1 MPGTRHLH
9 LEGEHGAMAMPLPGL
24 SGGGDG
30 DDPERSRPPP
40 LPEISEKK
48 KKKKMKRRSRGRGGP
63 RAQLQIEEWLI
74 IRVGKSNCHPSWKIL
89 VMDAPEVRKSR
100 GHTVMLWPQR
110 RGQGTRE
117 DAATIQ
123 HSTQSP
129 NLGWQKKV
137 MGKGKEP
144 SCM

>member
-40 LPEISEKK
+40 LPEISEK

-123 HSTQSP
+123 HSIQSP